1 MQFNFRNKHNN
12 RRFNSNNII
21 SFGKSSCKIA
31 ATPSALRSLH
41 IPFSNNQGYLNSCNT
56 KAKDNLIKI
65 HFRSFRSWRTC
76 LKFKKNLKRRF
87 NRFSNNRLFLYP
99 NIAHTKIRYFYIKR
113 KKLRVLNNYAN

>member
-1 MQFNFRNKHNN
+1 MRLNFRNKLNN

-41 IPFSNNQGYLNSCNT
+41 IPFSDNQGYLNSCNT

-76 LKFKKNLKRRF
+76 LKFKKKF
-87 NRFSNNRLFLYP
+87 KE
-99 NIAHTKIRYFYIKR
+99 KI
-113 KKLRVLNNYAN
+113 